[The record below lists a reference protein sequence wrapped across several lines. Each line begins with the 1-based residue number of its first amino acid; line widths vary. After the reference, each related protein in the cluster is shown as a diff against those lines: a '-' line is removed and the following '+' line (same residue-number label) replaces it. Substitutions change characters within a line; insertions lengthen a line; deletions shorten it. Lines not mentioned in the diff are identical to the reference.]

1 MCCQEEKTKMS
12 KTERIKTKD
21 KEATAKLQ
29 PGCKQTKKVTNQT
42 GTKRMIYENGIRQE
56 I

>member
-1 MCCQEEKTKMS
+1 MS

-21 KEATAKLQ
+21 EEATAKLQ

-42 GTKRMIYENGIRQE
+42 GTERMIYEKEFGQE